1 MCEKTFLVFA
11 LFFMWFPPLFL
22 CRFSHHE
29 NNDLR
34 IFFYPEGKKTHILEN
49 NNNFCKNGGVL
60 KSVEGRKECF
70 CDGSEH
76 YGPRCEFKCD
86 IRKHEFII
94 SEKCLTD
101 PKQCKVPTS
110 CIDTRVNLFV
120 NRKKVEYPICNPLPE
135 ICMDMYNTFYVNR
148 SVSETRIYKCENG
161 GFLERLNHTSK
172 CMCRGTGYFGSRCH
186 IDCKT
191 LGYIIP
197 EKCLQGKECS
207 IPSSCIDVSRKPKIY
222 IDRCQNGGV
231 LLIGKTK
238 QMCNCY
244 STGFWGLY
252 CTRPCL
258 SRQPSWCKKN
268 NCSNLYPAECLF

>member
-1 MCEKTFLVFA
+1 MAGNMTEKTLLLFA
-11 LFFMWFPPLFL
+11 LFLISFPPSFLFV
-22 CRFSHHE
+22 FPQHE
-29 NNDLR
+29 NNDLHL
-34 IFFYPEGKKTHILEN
+34 FFYPEAEKTHILEN

-60 KSVEGRKECF
+60 KSLEAKKE
-70 CDGSEH
+70 
-76 YGPRCEFKCD
+76 
-86 IRKHEFII
+86 
-94 SEKCLTD
+94 
-101 PKQCKVPTS
+101 
-110 CIDTRVNLFV
+110 
-120 NRKKVEYPICNPLPE
+120 
-135 ICMDMYNTFYVNR
+135 
-148 SVSETRIYKCENG
+148 
-161 GFLERLNHTSK
+161 

-197 EKCLQGKECS
+197 EKCLQGKNCT
-207 IPSSCIDVSRKPKIY
+207 IPSSCIDVSRKPKIH

-238 QMCNCY
+238 QLCNCY